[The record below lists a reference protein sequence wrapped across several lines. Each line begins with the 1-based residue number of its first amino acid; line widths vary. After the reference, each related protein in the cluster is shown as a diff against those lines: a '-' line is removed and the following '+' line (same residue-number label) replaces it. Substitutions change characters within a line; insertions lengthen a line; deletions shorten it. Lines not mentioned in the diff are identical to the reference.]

1 MGSKKKY
8 FWFAVILVVAM
19 VVIPMVFYVD
29 NVGDGLSSIS
39 KNWGDFGSYMSGTVS
54 SIIGSVSLAAIAFTV
69 YLQLK
74 EHQERQYFNV
84 RDSYLKIID
93 DHIEFERELYSFYE
107 LRHQGTVK
115 DAHIKSL
122 QLKQD
127 EPLMPELVYEIER
140 EINIFDSQVSLE
152 EVKSNQF
159 TSMQNLN
166 RAKRAILRIVD
177 CNLTRLDE
185 VYNGAMNDYFAQRK
199 AMSEDQ

>member
-1 MGSKKKY
+1 
-8 FWFAVILVVAM
+8 
-19 VVIPMVFYVD
+19 
-29 NVGDGLSSIS
+29 
-39 KNWGDFGSYMSGTVS
+39 
-54 SIIGSVSLAAIAFTV
+54 
-69 YLQLK
+69 
-74 EHQERQYFNV
+74 
-84 RDSYLKIID
+84 
-93 DHIEFERELYSFYE
+93 
-107 LRHQGTVK
+107 
-115 DAHIKSL
+115 
-122 QLKQD
+122 
-127 EPLMPELVYEIER
+127 MPELVYEIER